1 MIVSSI
7 RGLIGTVDD
16 TRWRCLARRGML
28 HSECEAFDYL
38 WLAPGAVRDGR
49 GQEGVE
55 QAWFVLSGEGEFLD
69 SADRSLLLRAGDL
82 VLRPGGTGGW
92 LRSSSASSLEL
103 LAFAVLP
110 AAVTKQLPAR
120 RPVAATE

>member
-1 MIVSSI
+1 MIVSST
-7 RGLIGTVDD
+7 RGLVRTVDD
-16 TRWRCLARRGML
+16 TAWRCLARRGML

-38 WLAPGAVRDGR
+38 RLAPGAGRDGR

-55 QAWFVLSGEGEFLD
+55 QAWFVLSGDGEFLD
-69 SADRSLLLRAGDL
+69 DAGRSVLLRAGDL
-82 VLRPGGTGGW
+82 VLRPAGTGGW
-92 LRSSSASSLEL
+92 LRNSSAISLEL

-110 AAVTKQLPAR
+110 AAVTKQLPPR